1 MANKRQSNFVIEEE
15 KLLISLVQ
23 HHKHIIESKKTGNT
37 SWTDKK
43 LAWESIEKQFNSQ
56 SQRNVYRNAEN
67 LKEKYNNL
75 KKKTKKKYSE
85 NKINIMKTGGGSYVS
100 PELNEI
106 DKAIYDIIGPQID
119 GLKNNYDDDRD
130 NSLNCSSSCTESK

>member
-1 MANKRQSNFVIEEE
+1 MYSKYTLYYYQIIHFYLIISLNKFIGMANKRQSNFVIEEE

-85 NKINIMKTGGGSYVS
+85 DKINIMKTGGGSYVS
-100 PELNEI
+100 PELNKI
-106 DKAIYDIIGPQID
+106 DKAIYDIIGP
-119 GLKNNYDDDRD
+119 
-130 NSLNCSSSCTESK
+130 

>member
-1 MANKRQSNFVIEEE
+1 M
-15 KLLISLVQ
+15 
-23 HHKHIIESKKTGNT
+23 
-37 SWTDKK
+37 
-43 LAWESIEKQFNSQ
+43 AWELIEKQFNSQ

-85 NKINIMKTGGGSYVS
+85 DKINIMKTGGGSYVS